1 MHSFHTTHDQ
11 PLRLP
16 MSHPRDLVYPPRAA
30 PYTKSQA
37 PVFYLPPYLLCH
49 HSSKGVA
56 PDTPL
61 EDCGDDPGDTGEP
74 PKSPHPELSPLDSLE
89 QQPLMQPLT
98 PTSYSSL

>member
-1 MHSFHTTHDQ
+1 MHCVLPPHEQ
-11 PLRLP
+11 PLKLP
-16 MSHPRDLVYPPRAA
+16 MSHPRDL
-30 PYTKSQA
+30 
-37 PVFYLPPYLLCH
+37 LLFH
-49 HSSKGVA
+49 HSSMGVA
-56 PDTPL
+56 PGILL